1 MTRMKAIHGLAALV
15 LAATALGASAAAAV
29 SRRTCCAAGL
39 IVALASP
46 WSTAMAQATNG
57 AADARFPDVLSATV
71 RARSADTFDFDV
83 TISSPYDTPQR
94 YADGFRV
101 TRLSGEVLG
110 ERSLWHDHQ
119 NEQPFTRD
127 RYGVKI
133 PAGVRQVR
141 IQARDQKHGY
151 GGKSI
156 DVALPAR
163 R

>member
-1 MTRMKAIHGLAALV
+1 MKSC
-15 LAATALGASAAAAV
+15 T
-29 SRRTCCAAGL
+29 SRT
-39 IVALASP
+39 
-46 WSTAMAQATNG
+46 
-57 AADARFPDVLSATV
+57 
-71 RARSADTFDFDV
+71 RARSRTSSWV
-83 TISSPYDTPQR
+83 TIQ
-94 YADGFRV
+94 YARV

-110 ERSLWHDHQ
+110 ERNLWHDHQ